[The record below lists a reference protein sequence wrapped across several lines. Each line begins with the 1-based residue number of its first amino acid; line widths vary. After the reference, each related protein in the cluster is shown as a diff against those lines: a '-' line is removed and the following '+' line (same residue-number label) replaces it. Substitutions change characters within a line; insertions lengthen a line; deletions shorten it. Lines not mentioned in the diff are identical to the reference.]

1 MLPDS
6 DIAYLNERGIGY
18 ELANEA
24 NMTCVVIPQWPL
36 PPGYNQTYADLL
48 LRLSAGYP
56 DIPPDMWWFDPAVT
70 LANGQTVQATELTE
84 PYLGRSWQRWSR
96 HFTNGQWQSG
106 IDGLESYFAL
116 IRAEL
121 HRCVPAPAQ

>member
-6 DIAYLNERGIGY
+6 DIAYLNERAI
-18 ELANEA
+18 EFKLATEA
-24 NMTCVVIPQWPL
+24 NMTCVIIPAWRL
-36 PPGYNQTYADLL
+36 PPGYNHSQADLL

-56 DIPPDMWWFDPAVT
+56 DIPPDMWWFDPAIC
-70 LANGQTVQATELTE
+70 LANGQAVQATELIE
-84 PYLGRSWQRWSR
+84 PYLGRTWQRWSR
-96 HFTNGQWQSG
+96 HFVPGQWQSG

-121 HRCVPAPAQ
+121 NRCIPEPAQ

>member
-6 DIAYLNERGIGY
+6 DIAYLNERGIRF
-18 ELANEA
+18 EVANEA
-24 NMTCVVIPQWPL
+24 NMTCVIIPAWAL
-36 PPGYNQTYADLL
+36 PPGYSHPSADLL

-56 DIPPDMWWFDPAVT
+56 DIPPDMWWFDPAIS
-70 LANGQTVQATELTE
+70 LATGQAVQATESIE
-84 PYLGRSWQRWSR
+84 PYLGRKWQRWSR
-96 HFTNGQWQSG
+96 HFLPGQWQSG

-121 HRCVPAPAQ
+121 LRCLPESIQ

>member
-6 DIAYLNERGIGY
+6 DIAYLSQRQISF
-18 ELANEA
+18 ELAAEA
-24 NMTCVVIPQWPL
+24 NMTCIIVREWSLPL
-36 PPGYNQTYADLL
+36 GYNHPHADLL

-56 DIPPDMWWFDPAVT
+56 DIPPDMWWFDPAIS
-70 LANGQTVQATELTE
+70 LATGQTVQATEQME
-84 PYLGRSWQRWSR
+84 PYLGRTWQRWSR
-96 HFTNGQWQSG
+96 HFVSGQWQSG

-121 HRCVPAPAQ
+121 HRCVPESAK